1 MICELSV
8 PAQGLRAVGRESRG
22 GRRVCGRCAQRR
34 PQPRTRVSALEAQ
47 DVPGPWKL
55 HRRRDALPPP
65 QAPLLPGADAGCH
78 EVGVWGLSCPLTLLL
93 PPPCSSEALGA
104 PTGIPQAG
112 PSGSCVG
119 AEARS
124 TRDPWALQ
132 ASAEGRPAPHT
143 WACREPGGTGSS
155 LRFCPATMCTHTSI
169 SFRLHY
175 LICKMT

>member
-1 MICELSV
+1 MDAVHKGDRSLEPGSV
-8 PAQGLRAVGRESRG
+8 PWKRRTSLGLGNFTGGETPCHLPRLLYSPGLMRG
-22 GRRVCGRCAQRR
+22 ATRLGCGGFPALSHSCCHPHAHQRLIR
-34 PQPRTRVSALEAQ
+34 
-47 DVPGPWKL
+47 
-55 HRRRDALPPP
+55 
-65 QAPLLPGADAGCH
+65 
-78 EVGVWGLSCPLTLLL
+78 
-93 PPPCSSEALGA
+93 
-104 PTGIPQAG
+104 G

-169 SFRLHY
+169 SSRLHY